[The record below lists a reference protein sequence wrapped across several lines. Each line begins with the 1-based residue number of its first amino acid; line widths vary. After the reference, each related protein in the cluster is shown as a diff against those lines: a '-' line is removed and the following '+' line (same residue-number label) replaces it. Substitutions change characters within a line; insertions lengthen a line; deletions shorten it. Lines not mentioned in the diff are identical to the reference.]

1 MIAVA
6 ILYSIFS
13 FFNEVEQQI
22 FDLLMFY
29 DIFLIF
35 LSPMMFPSLPFHLEL
50 GKLVITIIF
59 YILSLSALNGIIRNV
74 ETGRQRLNVSRYRR
88 LRLIVL
94 ISFLLGIGLSLHEMI
109 HQTPKAK
116 FAIEENYLVPLSSTL
131 DFSFVSVSI
140 LWTIN
145 YAFVIVSIA
154 FLWKPDQRAQF
165 VEVPSVDGCRDE
177 EMTNTETF

>member
-1 MIAVA
+1 
-6 ILYSIFS
+6 
-13 FFNEVEQQI
+13 
-22 FDLLMFY
+22 MFY
-29 DIFLIF
+29 DSFYLIF
-35 LSPMMFPSLPFHLEL
+35 LPPIRYFSLPFNHEI
-50 GKLVITIIF
+50 GKLVIIAF
-59 YILSLSALNGIIRNV
+59 YILSLSALNNIIRNV
-74 ETGRQRLNVSRYRR
+74 ETERQRLNASRYRR

-94 ISFLLGIGLSLHEMI
+94 ISFLLGIGLSIYEMMHE
-109 HQTPKAK
+109 TTKAK
-116 FAIEENYLVPLSSTL
+116 FAIEENHLVPPSSTL

-145 YAFVIVSIA
+145 YTFVIVSIA